1 LAAGHPGIVGAC
13 RLPSTRSGE
22 IELWRVVKD
31 GRELRC
37 IALYLPTGID
47 LRLIEGED
55 FRRTQLLKDGP
66 SVEAKAEE
74 WRMKLRE
81 KGWS

>member
-1 LAAGHPGIVGAC
+1 
-13 RLPSTRSGE
+13 
-22 IELWRVVKD
+22 VKAS
-31 GRELRC
+31 RELRC
-37 IALYLPTGID
+37 IARYLPTGID
-47 LRLIEGED
+47 VRLMEGED

-66 SVEAKAEE
+66 SVEARAEE